1 MYVWL
6 DERAKQRLTP
16 VLSEAIR
23 VNWVKPTVIARLRA
37 EQEIAALGTKKDIL
51 VAFNG
56 LPPLLA
62 RDPKIVLFL
71 QNRLYLE
78 NFKTLFNY
86 RIKTALRLFVEMRLF
101 EALSNRVSKYV
112 VQTPTM
118 YQALSLWIMR
128 RVRQQQQPISICPF
142 FELGEQAQPK
152 TKDIIQWDFLY
163 VADGEAHKNH
173 MRLLDAWINLAR
185 SGLKP
190 RLALTL
196 GRKDQAL
203 ISAIEQLS
211 AQHDLNVVNLGELSR
226 SDLLSTYRHSGAL
239 IFPSLSESFGLPL
252 IEASQLGLPILAGE
266 LDYVRD
272 VCAPT
277 ETFDPMSPRSIERAV
292 RRFRAVGDDPIQIQS
307 GVDFWGAVLG

>member
-1 MYVWL
+1 M
-6 DERAKQRLTP
+6 
-16 VLSEAIR
+16 
-23 VNWVKPTVIARLRA
+23 
-37 EQEIAALGTKKDIL
+37 
-51 VAFNG
+51 
-56 LPPLLA
+56 PPLFA
-62 RDPKIVLFL
+62 RDPKLVVFL

-78 NFKTLFNY
+78 SFKKLLNYRFKTAARLYVEIQLF
-86 RIKTALRLFVEMRLF
+86 RL
-101 EALSNRVSKYV
+101 LSRYVSQYV

-118 YQALSLWIMR
+118 YQALSLWRMR
-128 RVRQQQQPISICPF
+128 RATQQQQSISICPF
-142 FELGEQAQPK
+142 FELSEQAQPK
-152 TKDIIQWDFLY
+152 TKDSIQWDFLY

-190 RLALTL
+190 SLALTL

-203 ISAIEQLS
+203 ISDIERLS

-226 SDLLSTYRHSGAL
+226 SELLSTYRQSGAL
-239 IFPSLSESFGLPL
+239 IYPSLTESFGLPL

-277 ETFDPMSPRSIERAV
+277 ETFNPMSPRSIERAV
-292 RRFRAVGDDPIQIQS
+292 RRFWAVGDDPIQIQS
-307 GVDFWGAVLG
+307 GAEFWRTVIG